1 MFTGFKKST
10 ANWPVFVKTG
20 PNWFRW
26 FIKNRLVGIKKIQ
39 NLGSFE
45 KKNILK
51 IGRLTG
57 ETDRNLNF
65 E

>member
-20 PNWFRW
+20 PNWFHW

-45 KKNILK
+45 KKKHIKN
-51 IGRLTG
+51 RPAN
-57 ETDRNLNF
+57 R
-65 E
+65 